1 MYIFIYITKTE
12 TRCTMNTQEKD
23 KIEGTEYAWETGLLG
38 QSEEHVKVAGRIDEG
53 LINDAL
59 GLQLISIRLQK
70 TLIDDLKLIAK
81 MHGLGYQPLVRQI
94 LTRFA
99 DAEKRLLLADKA
111 VESAGY
117 IEESSQRKVKY
128 G

>member
-1 MYIFIYITKTE
+1 MTT
-12 TRCTMNTQEKD
+12 
-23 KIEGTEYAWETGLLG
+23 KIENTAETWENGLLG

-111 VESAGY
+111 VESAEY
-117 IEESSQRKVKY
+117 IEESSPKKVKY